1 MEEGADA
8 MKSKRKRT
16 DEQLSAISSEALTE
30 ELLNRLYARRLE
42 ITNLLRSLH
51 GRTRPF
57 SQPTLDYWATRFTLA
72 GEVSHAIEEGQFVI
86 HYQPQVSLR
95 SRKLVGF
102 EALVRWRHPKR
113 GLISPGEFVSVAE
126 ETGLIVP
133 LGDWVL
139 DQSCGQLAAWRREIP
154 GAESLTLHVNIASA
168 QIGREDTPD
177 RVKDCL
183 QRHDLPPEALHLEI
197 TETSVIEKP
206 GVTATVLEKL
216 RHNNVQVWLDDF
228 GTGHSSLSSL
238 HRFALS
244 GLKIDRSFVGQ
255 LEQPNSGLITKAIL
269 ALSHNLGLQ
278 VTAEGIET
286 ASQADALEQWEC
298 EFGQGYYF
306 SRPVPAS
313 AGANYIIAEHS
324 GLLEHKAT
332 TQAQASNLS
341 GFPPL
346 TLV

>member
-1 MEEGADA
+1 MRSQRKGTGDA
-8 MKSKRKRT
+8 
-16 DEQLSAISSEALTE
+16 LSSVSSEALTE

-51 GRTRPF
+51 GNTHPL
-57 SQPTLDYWATRFTLA
+57 SKPALEYWTSRFALA
-72 GEVSHAIEEGQFVI
+72 GEVDRAIEHGQFI
-86 HYQPQVSLR
+86 MHYQPLVSLR

-113 GLISPGEFVSVAE
+113 GLISPSEFVSVAE
-126 ETGLIVP
+126 ETGSIIP
-133 LGDWVL
+133 LGDWIL
-139 DQSCGQLAAWRREIP
+139 DQSCRQLANWRTEIP
-154 GAESLTLHVNIASA
+154 GTEELTVHVNIASA

-177 RVKDCL
+177 RIKDCL
-183 QRHDLPPEALHLEI
+183 KRHELPPEALHLEI

-206 GVTATVLEKL
+206 GVTAKILEML
-216 RHNNVQVWLDDF
+216 RQNNVQVWLDDF
-228 GTGHSSLSSL
+228 GTGYSSLSSL

-255 LEQPNSGLITKAIL
+255 MEQPNSGLITKAIL
-269 ALSHNLGLQ
+269 ALAHSLGLK

-286 ASQADALEQWEC
+286 ARQADELERWDC

-313 AGANYIIAEHS
+313 TAAEYILTENS
-324 GLLEHKAT
+324 GLPGHKEKAT
-332 TQAQASNLS
+332 AHAANLS
-341 GFPPL
+341 GAPPMML
-346 TLV
+346 A

>member
-1 MEEGADA
+1 MRPN
-8 MKSKRKRT
+8 RKAT
-16 DEQLSAISSEALTE
+16 AEQLSNISLEVLTE

-51 GRTRPF
+51 GRTHPF
-57 SQPTLDYWATRFTLA
+57 SQPTIDYWASRFTLA

-139 DQSCGQLAAWRREIP
+139 DQSCRQLAVWRREIP
-154 GAESLTLHVNIASA
+154 GTEALTMHVNIASA
-168 QIGREDTPD
+168 QIAREDTPD
-177 RVKDCL
+177 RVMACL

-206 GVTATVLEKL
+206 GVTARILEKL
-216 RHNNVQVWLDDF
+216 RQANVQVWLDDF

-244 GLKIDRSFVGQ
+244 GLKIDRSFVSQ
-255 LEQPNSGLITKAIL
+255 MELPNSGLITKAIL
-269 ALSHNLGLQ
+269 ALSHSLGLH

-286 ASQADALEQWEC
+286 ARQADELEQWDC

-313 AGANYIIAEHS
+313 TAAKYILAQEH
-324 GLLEHKAT
+324 GLLEHKERA
-332 TQAQASNLS
+332 QAQAANTS

>member
-1 MEEGADA
+1 MRPN
-8 MKSKRKRT
+8 RKAAA
-16 DEQLSAISSEALTE
+16 EQLSNISLEALTE

-51 GRTRPF
+51 GRTRP
-57 SQPTLDYWATRFTLA
+57 SQPTLHYWASRFTLA

-113 GLISPGEFVSVAE
+113 GLVSPGEFVSVAE

-133 LGDWVL
+133 LGDWIL
-139 DQSCGQLAAWRREIP
+139 DQSCRQLAAWRREIP
-154 GAESLTLHVNIASA
+154 GTEALTMHVNIASA

-177 RVKDCL
+177 RVIACL
-183 QRHDLPPEALHLEI
+183 QRHELPPEALHLEI

-206 GVTATVLEKL
+206 GVTARVLEKL
-216 RHNNVQVWLDDF
+216 RQGNVQVWLDDF

-244 GLKIDRSFVGQ
+244 GLKIDRSFVSQ
-255 LEQPNSGLITKAIL
+255 MELPNSGLITKAIL
-269 ALSHNLGLQ
+269 ALAHNLGLQ

-286 ASQADALEQWEC
+286 ARQADELEEWDC

-313 AGANYIIAEHS
+313 TATKYILAQDS
-324 GLLEHKAT
+324 GLLEHKER
-332 TQAQASNLS
+332 AQAHAANASS
-341 GFPPL
+341 FPPL

>member
-1 MEEGADA
+1 MR
-8 MKSKRKRT
+8 SHRKRM
-16 DEQLSAISSEALTE
+16 DEQLSTVSSEALTE

-57 SQPTLDYWATRFTLA
+57 SQPTLQYWASRFTLA
-72 GEVSHAIEEGQFVI
+72 GEVSHAIEQGQFVI
-86 HYQPQVSLR
+86 YYQPQVSLR

-133 LGDWVL
+133 LGDWIL
-139 DQSCGQLAAWRREIP
+139 DQSCGQLAAWRTNIP
-154 GAESLTLHVNIASA
+154 GTETLTMHVNIASA

-177 RVKDCL
+177 RVRDCL
-183 QRHDLPPEALHLEI
+183 QRHGLPPEALHLEI

-206 GVTATVLEKL
+206 GVTARVLEKL
-216 RHNNVQVWLDDF
+216 RQNNVQVWLDDF
-228 GTGHSSLSSL
+228 GTGHSCLSSL

-244 GLKIDRSFVGQ
+244 GLKLDRSFVGEM
-255 LEQPNSGLITKAIL
+255 EQPNSGVITKAIL
-269 ALSHNLGLQ
+269 ALSHSLGLQ
-278 VTAEGIET
+278 VMAEGIET
-286 ASQADALEQWEC
+286 ARQADELENWHC

-313 AGANYIIAEHS
+313 TGAKYIIGEQS
-324 GLLEHKAT
+324 GVLEHKERA
-332 TQAQASNLS
+332 QAQTCNLS
-341 GFPPL
+341 AFPPL
-346 TLV
+346 TLM

>member
-1 MEEGADA
+1 MN
-8 MKSKRKRT
+8 SKRKRT

-51 GRTRPF
+51 GTTRP
-57 SQPTLDYWATRFTLA
+57 SQPTLHYWATRFTLA
-72 GEVSHAIEEGQFVI
+72 GEVSQALEQGQFVI

-113 GLISPGEFVSVAE
+113 GLISPGAFVSVAE

-139 DQSCGQLAAWRREIP
+139 DQSCRQVAAWRREIP
-154 GAESLTLHVNIASA
+154 GAEALTVHVNIASA

-183 QRHDLPPEALHLEI
+183 QRHGLPPEALHLEI
-197 TETSVIEKP
+197 TETSVIENP
-206 GVTATVLEKL
+206 GVTAKVLEKL
-216 RHNNVQVWLDDF
+216 RHDNVQVWLDDF

-255 LEQPNSGLITKAIL
+255 MEQPNSGLITKAIL

-286 ASQADALEQWEC
+286 PRQADELEQWEC

-313 AGANYIIAEHS
+313 TGTKYILAEQS
-324 GLLEHKAT
+324 GLLERKAKAR
-332 TQAQASNLS
+332 AQTANFSS
-341 GFPPL
+341 FPPL